1 MAISDHSRGTEF
13 IARSLTRGGGDSI
26 RKQVTSGMLPEE
38 TKEEIVT
45 LIGQRVEDNNGV
57 VPNDLYREVAE
68 KIYPYSPVPVATL
81 EIILASTNFFG
92 LTGKQPNVG
101 EVGRYGAT
109 QKLTNKLK
117 SDRLRMEKS
126 LTPSGSPSAFQTV
139 TAEEPESES
148 LINSVA
154 RTMTGASASESI
166 EVVTTKTPMTRSPS
180 FPIGKNDDTQE
191 LDAGSDYA
199 SSAEELEA
207 DMVAITRDVSEIIVH
222 FSETYT
228 NANLSKDQLH
238 DLEKEGSGTK
248 PDKKERSKYH
258 YIVRRDGSIQR
269 DVPLNSA
276 GKHTPENGH
285 NGVSIGVCLIGGL
298 SSASGE
304 EAVGP
309 EVDPS
314 AITRSQYNSLYHI
327 FDAFFRCWPGGQA
340 LGHSEINPSMQDPG
354 FDVRDYVFA
363 KFKKISLYENPESDA
378 ALTKAEILERQAGNG
393 GIPILTK
400 DPDVEE
406 KYQ

>member
-13 IARSLTRGGGDSI
+13 IARSLTSGGGDSI

-38 TKEEIVT
+38 TKEEIVA
-45 LIGQRVEDNNGV
+45 LINQRVEDNNGV
-57 VPNDLYREVAE
+57 VPNDLYGEVAE
-68 KIYPYSPVPVATL
+68 KIYPYSPVSVATL

-92 LTGKQPNVG
+92 LTAKQPNVG
-101 EVGRYGAT
+101 QVGRYGAT
-109 QKLTNKLK
+109 QKLVDKLK
-117 SDRLRMEKS
+117 SDRVRMEKS

-154 RTMTGASASESI
+154 RTMVGASASEPI
-166 EVVTTKTPMTRSPS
+166 EVVTSKQPMTRSPS
-180 FPIGKNDDTQE
+180 FEIGKNDETQE
-191 LDAGSDYA
+191 LDPVKNYA

-222 FSETYT
+222 FSETYQ
-228 NANLSKDQLH
+228 NANLNKDQIP
-238 DLEKEGSGTK
+238 GSG
-248 PDKKERSKYH
+248 KYH
-258 YIVRRDGSIQR
+258 YVVRRDGSIQR
-269 DVPLNSA
+269 DLPLNA
-276 GKHTPENGH
+276 PGRHCPENGH
-285 NGVSIGVCLIGGL
+285 NPVSIGVCLVGGL

-363 KFKKISLYENPESDA
+363 KFKKISLYENPESEA
-378 ALTKAEILERQAGNG
+378 ALTKADILERQAGNG